1 MDILIP
7 KDVYSFRRTSLIE
20 LSVFVCM
27 FAKTFIRS
35 TLLQTGNL
43 DEGHLNRI
51 VLKSEAISTKYSIF
65 FPLQSFIFRTMQM
78 EISVSF
84 SASIT
89 SFSLVALRLEII
101 EFKAVAQG
109 IATST

>member
-1 MDILIP
+1 
-7 KDVYSFRRTSLIE
+7 
-20 LSVFVCM
+20 
-27 FAKTFIRS
+27 
-35 TLLQTGNL
+35 
-43 DEGHLNRI
+43 
-51 VLKSEAISTKYSIF
+51 
-65 FPLQSFIFRTMQM
+65 M

-89 SFSLVALRLEII
+89 AFSLVALRLEII